1 MTEQADNMSAAR
13 AGLTSCWSCKGPVA
27 AQVLFCHTCG
37 AIQPPGQVDRFRRL
51 GVEPDFDIDL
61 DTIEKR
67 YLGFQ
72 RAIHPDR
79 FASKPARERAL
90 AEQQAVAL
98 NEAYETLKD
107 PLRRAAYL
115 LGLRGIDASVS
126 KDETVRD
133 SGLLMEVMEARE
145 TLMGTD
151 SVEEVERLAV
161 KAGADAIAILSE
173 LSKAFARDDL
183 REANRLTTRLK
194 YLRKYLEET
203 RTRRAALEQT
213 QGSAE
218 GPAKGLD

>member
-1 MTEQADNMSAAR
+1 MSTQADDTRAAR

-27 AQVLFCHTCG
+27 GQALFCHTCG

-51 GVEPDFDIDL
+51 GVEPDFDLDL
-61 DTIEKR
+61 DAIEKR

-79 FASKPARERAL
+79 FATKPARERAL

-115 LGLRGIDASVS
+115 LSLKGIDASVS

-133 SGLLMEVMEARE
+133 PELLMEAMEARE
-145 TLMGTD
+145 ALTGADT
-151 SVEEVERLAV
+151 VEKVEKLQA
-161 KAGADAIAILSE
+161 KAGADAIAILSD
-173 LSKAFARDDL
+173 LSK
-183 REANRLTTRLK
+183 
-194 YLRKYLEET
+194 
-203 RTRRAALEQT
+203 
-213 QGSAE
+213 
-218 GPAKGLD
+218 

>member
-1 MTEQADNMSAAR
+1 MSNSADNSSAAR

-37 AIQPPGQVDRFRRL
+37 AIQPPGQLDHFRRL
-51 GVEPDFDIDL
+51 GLEPHFDVDL
-61 DTIEKR
+61 DLVEKR

-79 FASKPARERAL
+79 FATRPARERAF
-90 AEQQAVAL
+90 AESQAVAL
-98 NEAYETLKD
+98 NEAHETLKD

-115 LGLRGIDASVS
+115 LALKGVDASVS

-133 SGLLMEVMEARE
+133 PELLMEAMEARE
-145 TLMGTD
+145 ALMEAT
-151 SVEEVERLAV
+151 SIEKVEKLQA

-173 LSKAFARDDL
+173 LSRAFASDDFGA
-183 REANRLTTRLK
+183 ANRLATRLK

-203 RTRRAALEQT
+203 RTRRIALEQP
-213 QGSAE
+213 QGTA
-218 GPAKGLD
+218 

>member
-1 MTEQADNMSAAR
+1 MPEHADNTSAAR
-13 AGLTSCWSCKGPVA
+13 AGLTPCWSCKGPVA

-37 AIQPPGQVDRFRRL
+37 AIQPPGQIDRFRRL
-51 GVEPDFDIDL
+51 GVEPDFDLDL
-61 DTIEKR
+61 DVIEKR

-79 FASKPARERAL
+79 FAAKPAKERAL

-115 LGLRGIDASVS
+115 LSLKGIDAAVS

-133 SGLLMEVMEARE
+133 PELLMEAMEARE
-145 TLMGTD
+145 ALMEAT
-151 SVEEVERLAV
+151 SIEKVEKLQA

-173 LSKAFARDDL
+173 LSKAFASDDL
-183 REANRLTTRLK
+183 NAANRLTTRLK

-203 RTRRAALEQT
+203 RTRRIALEQP
-213 QGSAE
+213 QGSA
-218 GPAKGLD
+218 